1 MAMPRSRT
9 NKQVTNV
16 SIDKHILARARS
28 LGLNVSRAAEERL
41 AELIKAAERTKW
53 LEENREAVDA
63 YNRRVEENGVFG
75 DDWRQF

>member
-28 LGLNVSRAAEERL
+28 LGLNVSRAAEEKL